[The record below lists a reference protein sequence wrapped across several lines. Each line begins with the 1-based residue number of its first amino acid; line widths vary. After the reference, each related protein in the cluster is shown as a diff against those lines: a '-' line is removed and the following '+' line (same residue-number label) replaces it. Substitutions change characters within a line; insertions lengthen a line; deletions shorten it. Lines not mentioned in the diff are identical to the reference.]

1 MLPDLTMMGLLTYSG
16 HGHHEEIDTVPVGKA
31 PHPVYLVI
39 VTEIWGVAAILKL
52 QQNKNIQQ
60 NK

>member
-1 MLPDLTMMGLLTYSG
+1 MLANLTMMVLLTYSG
-16 HGHHEEIDTVPVGKA
+16 HGDHEEIDTVPVGKA

-39 VTEIWGVAAILKL
+39 VTEIGGVAAILKL
-52 QQNKNIQQ
+52 QHNKNIRQ

>member
-1 MLPDLTMMGLLTYSG
+1 MVLLTYSG
-16 HGHHEEIDTVPVGKA
+16 HGDHEEIDTVPVGKA

-39 VTEIWGVAAILKL
+39 VTEIGGVAAILKL
-52 QQNKNIQQ
+52 QHNKNIHQ

>member
-1 MLPDLTMMGLLTYSG
+1 MMGLLTYSG